1 MLTIGW
7 IAFSY
12 LLGAVPFGLLV
23 GRVLCGVDPRTAG
36 SRNTGATNIARL
48 CGFKYG
54 VLALALDLGKGLA
67 PVALART
74 FTDSPL
80 FLALAAGAAITGH
93 CYSVFLRGKGGKAVA
108 TTIGAFVALAF
119 WPTLISCALCVA
131 VIARS
136 GFVSLGSL
144 TLAAAL
150 PVCML
155 LSGRLTYAVLGVVV
169 MALIFWRHRD
179 NIRRLARGEEKP
191 WRRKDAQP
199 GQPEQPDRED

>member
-7 IAFSY
+7 IAFAY
-12 LLGAVPFGLLV
+12 LLGAVPFGLIV
-23 GRVLCGVDPRTAG
+23 GKLCGVDPRTAG
-36 SRNTGATNIARL
+36 SCNTGATNIARL

-108 TTIGAFVALAF
+108 TTIGAFVALSF
-119 WPTLISCALCVA
+119 WPTLISCLLCVA

-136 GFVSLGSL
+136 GYVSLGSL

-150 PVCML
+150 PVAML
-155 LSGRLTYAVLGVVV
+155 LTGQLTYAALGLAV
-169 MALIFWRHRD
+169 MALIFWRHRE
-179 NIRRLARGEEKP
+179 NIQRLARGEEKP
-191 WRRKDAQP
+191 WRKKDAQP
-199 GQPEQPDRED
+199 DPAAEED

>member
-23 GRVLCGVDPRTAG
+23 GKVLCGVDPRTAG

-54 VLALALDLGKGLA
+54 VLALALDVGKGLA

-74 FTDSPL
+74 FTDAPL
-80 FLALAAGAAITGH
+80 FLALAAGAAILGH
-93 CYSVFLRGKGGKAVA
+93 CYSVFLHGKGGKAVA
-108 TTIGAFVALAF
+108 TTIGGFVALAF

-136 GFVSLGSL
+136 GYVSLGSL

-155 LSGRLTYAVLGVVV
+155 LAGHLTYAAVGVAV
-169 MALIFWRHRD
+169 MALIFWRHRE
-179 NIRRLARGEEKP
+179 NIQRLARGEEKP
-191 WRRKDAQP
+191 WRKKDAQ
-199 GQPEQPDRED
+199 GEDAAD